1 MNEFYVGYVSKAP
14 AGISRR
20 IRAVVIALMA
30 IAVMGAFT
38 FASVQRTFA
47 PAIFEYGKQRSFEG
61 IIERKPFPTLLVK
74 RPGSPDFGSSRYL
87 LVAEG
92 KHGVDEEVSAF
103 EGKSV
108 RLKGKLIYRGNQAM
122 IEVTK
127 GSVSVAGSAE
137 APPAA
142 EKMLGVF
149 ELNGEIVDG
158 KCYLGVMNPGS
169 GKVHRDCAA
178 RCLSG
183 GVPILFA
190 TNDFRGEPAILQ
202 LTDSNQKPLPKTT
215 FLDRVGQPV
224 RLKGTVVQNDD
235 TLIFEIDPSGISEL
249 RSRLSKRKP
258 ATF

>member
-1 MNEFYVGYVSKAP
+1 MNEFYVGYLLKAP
-14 AGISRR
+14 AGISRL

-30 IAVMGAFT
+30 IAIIGAFT
-38 FASVQRTFA
+38 FAAVQRTFA

-74 RPGSPDFGSSRYL
+74 RPGSPDFGSSHYL

-92 KHGVDEEVSAF
+92 KHGADEEVSAF

-108 RLKGKLIYRGNQAM
+108 RLKGTLIYRGNQTM

-127 GSVSVAGSAE
+127 GSISVAGSAE

-169 GKVHRDCAA
+169 GKVHRDCAT

-190 TNDFRGEPAILQ
+190 TNNFRGEPAVLQ
-202 LTDSNQKPLPKTT
+202 LTDSGRKPLPKAV
-215 FLDRVGQPV
+215 FLEHVGQPV
-224 RLKGTVVQNDD
+224 RIKGTVVENGD
-235 TLIFEIDPSGISEL
+235 TLIFEIDPSGLTEL
-249 RSRLSKRKP
+249 R
-258 ATF
+258 

>member
-1 MNEFYVGYVSKAP
+1 MNEFYVGYLPKAP
-14 AGISRR
+14 AGISRL

-30 IAVMGAFT
+30 IAIIGAFT
-38 FASVQRTFA
+38 FAAVQRTFA

-74 RPGSPDFGSSRYL
+74 RPGSPDFGSSHYL

-92 KHGVDEEVSAF
+92 KHGADDEVSVV
-103 EGKSV
+103 EGKTD
-108 RLKGKLIYRGNQAM
+108 RLKGTLIYRGNQTM

-127 GSVSVAGSAE
+127 GSISVAGSAE
-137 APPAA
+137 APRAA
-142 EKMLGVF
+142 ERMLGVF

-190 TNDFRGEPAILQ
+190 TNNFRGEPAVLQ
-202 LTDSNQKPLPKTT
+202 LTDSDQKALPKAA
-215 FLDRVGQPV
+215 FLDHVGQTV
-224 RLKGTVVQNDD
+224 RIKGTVVENGD
-235 TLIFEIDPSGISEL
+235 TLIFEINPSGITEL
-249 RSRLSKRKP
+249 R
-258 ATF
+258 

>member
-1 MNEFYVGYVSKAP
+1 MNEFYVGYLPKAP
-14 AGISRR
+14 AGISRL

-30 IAVMGAFT
+30 IAIIGAFT
-38 FASVQRTFA
+38 FAAVQRTFA

-74 RPGSPDFGSSRYL
+74 RPDFGLSHYL

-92 KHGVDEEVSAF
+92 KHGADEEVSAF

-108 RLKGKLIYRGNQAM
+108 RLKGTLIYRGSQTM

-137 APPAA
+137 APPEA

-190 TNDFRGEPAILQ
+190 TNNFRGDPAVLQ
-202 LTDSNQKPLPKTT
+202 LTSAGRKPLPKAA
-215 FLDRVGQPV
+215 FLDHVGQPV
-224 RLKGTVVQNDD
+224 RLKGTVVENGE
-235 TLIFEIDPSGISEL
+235 TLILEIDPSGITVL
-249 RSRLSKRKP
+249 R
-258 ATF
+258 

>member
-1 MNEFYVGYVSKAP
+1 
-14 AGISRR
+14 
-20 IRAVVIALMA
+20 MA

-61 IIERKPFPTLLVK
+61 IIDRKPFPTLLVK
-74 RPGSPDFGSSRYL
+74 RPGSPDSGSSHYL

-92 KHGVDEEVSAF
+92 KHGADDEVSEF

-108 RLKGKLIYRGNQAM
+108 RLKGTLIYRGSQTM
-122 IEVTK
+122 IEVVK
-127 GSVSVAGSAE
+127 GSISVAGSAE
-137 APPAA
+137 ALPANA
-142 EKMLGVF
+142 KTLGGF
-149 ELNGEIVDG
+149 ELDGEIVDG

-190 TNDFRGEPAILQ
+190 TNNFRGEPGVLQ
-202 LTDSNQKPLPKTT
+202 LTDSDQKPLAKAA
-215 FLDRVGQPV
+215 FLDHVGQPL
-224 RLKGTVVQNDD
+224 RLKGTVVKNGD
-235 TLIFEIDPSGISEL
+235 TLIFKIDPSGISEL
-249 RSRLSKRKP
+249 R
-258 ATF
+258 

>member
-74 RPGSPDFGSSRYL
+74 RPGSPDSGSSHYL

-92 KHGVDEEVSAF
+92 KHGADDEVFEF

-108 RLKGKLIYRGNQAM
+108 RLKGTLIYRGSQTM
-122 IEVTK
+122 IEVVK
-127 GSVSVAGSAE
+127 GSISVAGSAE
-137 APPAA
+137 ALPAA
-142 EKMLGVF
+142 AKTLGVF
-149 ELNGEIVDG
+149 ELDGEIVDG

-190 TNDFRGEPAILQ
+190 TNNFRGEPGVLQ
-202 LTDSNQKPLPKTT
+202 LTDSDQKPLAKAA
-215 FLDRVGQPV
+215 FLDHVGQPL
-224 RLKGTVVQNDD
+224 RLKGTVVKNGD
-235 TLIFEIDPSGISEL
+235 TLIFKIDPSGISEL
-249 RSRLSKRKP
+249 R
-258 ATF
+258 

>member
-1 MNEFYVGYVSKAP
+1 M
-14 AGISRR
+14 
-20 IRAVVIALMA
+20 IRAVVIALIA
-30 IAVMGAFT
+30 IAVIGAFT
-38 FASVQRTFA
+38 FAAVQRTFA

-74 RPGSPDFGSSRYL
+74 RPGSPDFGSSHYL

-92 KHGVDEEVSAF
+92 KHGADDEVAAF

-108 RLKGKLIYRGNQAM
+108 RLKGTLIYRGNQTM
-122 IEVTK
+122 IEVVR
-127 GSVSVAGSAE
+127 GSIAVEGTAE

-142 EKMLGVF
+142 EEMLGVF

-190 TNDFRGEPAILQ
+190 TNNLRGEPAVLQ
-202 LTDSNQKPLPKTT
+202 LTDSGRKPLPKTA
-215 FLDRVGQPV
+215 FLDHVGQPL
-224 RLKGTVVQNDD
+224 RIKGTVVENGD
-235 TLIFEIDPSGISEL
+235 TLVFQIDPSGISEL
-249 RSRLSKRKP
+249 Q
-258 ATF
+258 

>member
-1 MNEFYVGYVSKAP
+1 MNEFYVGYVSRAP

-74 RPGSPDFGSSRYL
+74 RPGSPDSGSSHYL

-92 KHGVDEEVSAF
+92 KHGADYEVSEF
-103 EGKSV
+103 EGKFV
-108 RLKGKLIYRGNQAM
+108 RLKGTLIYRDSLTM
-122 IEVTK
+122 IEVVK
-127 GSVSVAGSAE
+127 GSISVAGSAE
-137 APPAA
+137 ALPAA
-142 EKMLGVF
+142 AKTLGVF
-149 ELNGEIVDG
+149 ELDGEIVDG

-190 TNDFRGEPAILQ
+190 TNNFRGEPGVLQ
-202 LTDSNQKPLPKTT
+202 LTDSDQRPLAKAA
-215 FLDRVGQPV
+215 FLDHVGQPV
-224 RLKGTVVQNDD
+224 RLKGTVVENGD
-235 TLIFEIDPSGISEL
+235 TLIFEIDPAGVTQL
-249 RSRLSKRKP
+249 R
-258 ATF
+258 

>member
-1 MNEFYVGYVSKAP
+1 MNEFYVGYLPKAP
-14 AGISRR
+14 AGISRI
-20 IRAVVIALMA
+20 IRALVIALMA
-30 IAVMGAFT
+30 IAIIGAFT
-38 FASVQRTFA
+38 FAAVQRTFA

-74 RPGSPDFGSSRYL
+74 RPGSPDSGSSHYL

-92 KHGVDEEVSAF
+92 KHGADGEVSEF

-108 RLKGKLIYRGNQAM
+108 RLKGTLIYRSSQTM
-122 IEVTK
+122 IEVVS
-127 GSVSVAGSAE
+127 GSIAVEGIAE
-137 APPAA
+137 APPAD

-169 GKVHRDCAA
+169 GKVHRDCAT

-190 TNDFRGEPAILQ
+190 TNNFRGEPAVLR
-202 LTDSNQKPLPKTT
+202 LTDSDQKPLPKAA
-215 FLDRVGQPV
+215 FLDHVGQPV
-224 RLKGTVVQNDD
+224 RLKGTVVESDD
-235 TLIFEIDPSGISEL
+235 ALIFEIDPSGVNVL
-249 RSRLSKRKP
+249 R
-258 ATF
+258 

>member
-1 MNEFYVGYVSKAP
+1 MNEFYVGYLPKAP

-30 IAVMGAFT
+30 ITVIGAFT
-38 FASVQRTFA
+38 FAAVQRTFA
-47 PAIFEYGKQRSFEG
+47 PAIFEYGKQRNFEG

-74 RPGSPDFGSSRYL
+74 RPGSPDSGSSHYL

-92 KHGVDEEVSAF
+92 KHGADDEVPEF

-108 RLKGKLIYRGNQAM
+108 RLKGTLIYRGSQTM
-122 IEVTK
+122 IEVVR
-127 GSVSVAGSAE
+127 GSIAVEGTAE

-190 TNDFRGEPAILQ
+190 TNNFRGEPAVLQ
-202 LTDSNQKPLPKTT
+202 LTDSDKKPLPKAA
-215 FLDRVGQPV
+215 FLDHVGQPV
-224 RLKGTVVQNDD
+224 RLKGTVVENGD
-235 TLIFEIDPSGISEL
+235 TLTFEIDLSGITEL
-249 RSRLSKRKP
+249 R
-258 ATF
+258 